1 MDQKLDFTDQI
12 SIILF
17 AVAMFMFDTL
27 SLSSENCAVA
37 SFYIAF
43 KGIIFEYIV
52 YYRMNFVGVFFVFS
66 KN

>member
-27 SLSSENCAVA
+27 SLSSENYAVA
-37 SFYIAF
+37 SF
-43 KGIIFEYIV
+43 V
-52 YYRMNFVGVFFVFS
+52 YRFQKYYFRIHCVL
-66 KN
+66 